1 MIVIDRLKLVA
12 AVAVVIAGI
21 AGFYYFDELSVLLR
35 AGVVIVGVLAGAGIA
50 LTSAPGQA
58 AWEFA
63 KGARLELRKVV
74 WPTRRETIQ
83 GTGIVLLMV
92 IVVGLYLWLLD
103 TLLFW
108 VVYDLILKTGA

>member
-1 MIVIDRLKLVA
+1 MIDKVKLVA
-12 AVAVVIAGI
+12 AIAVVVLGI

-35 AGVVIVGVLAGAGIA
+35 AGMVIVAVIAAAGIA
-50 LTSAPGQA
+50 LTSAPGQM

-74 WPTRRETIQ
+74 WPTRKETIQ
-83 GTGIVLLMV
+83 GTGVVLLMV
-92 IVVGLYLWLLD
+92 VIVGIYLWILD
-103 TLLFW
+103 TALFW

>member
-1 MIVIDRLKLVA
+1 MIDKVKLVA
-12 AVAVVIAGI
+12 AVVVVIAGL

-35 AGVVIVGVLAGAGIA
+35 AGMVIVGVIAGVGIA

-58 AWEFA
+58 AWEFT

-83 GTGIVLLMV
+83 GTGIVMLMV
-92 IVVGLYLWLLD
+92 IVVGIYLWILD
-103 TLLFW
+103 TALFW
-108 VVYDLILKTGA
+108 VVYDLILNTGT

>member
-1 MIVIDRLKLVA
+1 VIDKVKLVA
-12 AVAVVIAGI
+12 AAAVVLAGI
-21 AGFYYFDELSVLLR
+21 AGFYYFGELSVLLR
-35 AGVVIVGVLAGAGIA
+35 AGMVIVGVLAGASIA
-50 LTSAPGQA
+50 LTSTQGQA
-58 AWEFA
+58 AWDFT

-92 IVVGLYLWLLD
+92 IVVGLYLWILD
-103 TLLFW
+103 TVLLW

>member
-1 MIVIDRLKLVA
+1 MIDKVKLVA
-12 AVAVVIAGI
+12 AFAVVVAGI
-21 AGFYYFDELSVLLR
+21 AGFYYFDEMSVLLR
-35 AGVVIVGVLAGAGIA
+35 AGMVIVGVLAGAAIA
-50 LTSAPGQA
+50 LTSAQGQA

-92 IVVGLYLWLLD
+92 VVVGLYLWLLD
-103 TLLFW
+103 TVLFW

>member
-1 MIVIDRLKLVA
+1 MIDKVKLVA
-12 AVAVVIAGI
+12 AVAVVLAGI
-21 AGFYYFDELSVLLR
+21 AGFYYFGELSVLLR
-35 AGVVIVGVLAGAGIA
+35 AGMVIVGIVAGAGIA
-50 LTSAPGQA
+50 LTSAQGQA

-92 IVVGLYLWLLD
+92 VVIGIYLWILD
-103 TLLFW
+103 TALFW
-108 VVYDLILKTGA
+108 VVYDLILKTGT